1 MQQLKNSLSNPT
13 NQAKQEA
20 DIALPPQS
28 VIEERMQE
36 IIYLGNYEAAFLF
49 NYEGLPL
56 AQASNS
62 SNVNQAGMVEIS
74 LMLKQV
80 QQVANSVADI
90 NGLKEIIIEGL
101 NKRKVVFRFFQLFD
115 QTTILAVVVTPRRSY
130 RDLTN
135 RLVKVVKEVMS
146 E

>member
-1 MQQLKNSLSNPT
+1 MQQFKNSLSNPA
-13 NQAKQEA
+13 NQAKQES

-56 AQASNS
+56 AQASNR
-62 SNVNQAGMVEIS
+62 SNVDQAGMVEIS

-101 NKRKVVFRFFQLFD
+101 NKRKVVFRFFQLFE

-135 RLVKVVKEVMS
+135 RLVKVVKKVMS